1 MRDGILPVFGT
12 VCEIE
17 SKYFGDAVPGDNLTC
32 GDPQLESMGDKT
44 CPASQ
49 LGLV

>member
-1 MRDGILPVFGT
+1 MRDGILPVSGT

-17 SKYFGDAVPGDNLTC
+17 SKYFGDADPGDNLTC
-32 GDPQLESMGDKT
+32 EDPQLESMGHRT
-44 CPASQ
+44 CPANR